1 MAGVTLVALTFSAVL
16 AVATAEERVASRLKA
31 RAPAIKKFSGYLV
44 MLVGVWMLALAIFA
58 DWFAKV
64 FTV

>member
-31 RAPAIKKFSGYLV
+31 RTPGIKRFSGYLV
-44 MLVGVWMLALAIFA
+44 MLVGVWMLVLAVFA
-58 DWFAKV
+58 DWLANI